1 MLALSYCTIDD
12 VINEFHPTLKVQI
25 EKHYG
30 DKLNENLEKH
40 IAKAEDFVNA
50 SLARAYSV
58 PLKKAASS
66 VISAECKIAAYFAG
80 IAYSEKD
87 EILKDKYE
95 IAREMLD
102 NLVEA
107 DNASLVDEGLTDD
120 DIAPDVAYGSDEKIF
135 TSELLEK
142 W

>member
-1 MLALSYCTIDD
+1 MSYCTIDD
-12 VINEFHPTLKVQI
+12 VIHEFHPTLKKSFERQYNA
-25 EKHYG
+25 EA
-30 DKLNENLEKH
+30 LEENLAKH
-40 IAKAEDFVNA
+40 IQKAHDFVNA
-50 SLARAYSV
+50 SLARKYSI
-58 PLKKAASS
+58 PLKKATST

-80 IAYSEKD
+80 IALTEKD

-107 DNASLVDEGLTDD
+107 DNASLVDDGLTDD
-120 DIAPDVAYGSDEKIF
+120 DIAPDVAYGTDAKIF
-135 TSELLEK
+135 TSELLEM

>member
-1 MLALSYCTIDD
+1 M
-12 VINEFHPTLKVQI
+12 
-25 EKHYG
+25 EKHYA
-30 DKLNENLEKH
+30 ETFTANLEKH
-40 IAKAEDFVNA
+40 IQKANDFVNA

-58 PLKKAASS
+58 PLKKAASV

-80 IAYSEKD
+80 IAFTEKD

-95 IAREMLD
+95 IAHEILD

-107 DNASLVDEGLTDD
+107 NNSALVDEGLTDD
-120 DIAPDVAYGSDEKIF
+120 DIAPDIAYGSDEKIF
-135 TSELLEK
+135 TSDKLNR